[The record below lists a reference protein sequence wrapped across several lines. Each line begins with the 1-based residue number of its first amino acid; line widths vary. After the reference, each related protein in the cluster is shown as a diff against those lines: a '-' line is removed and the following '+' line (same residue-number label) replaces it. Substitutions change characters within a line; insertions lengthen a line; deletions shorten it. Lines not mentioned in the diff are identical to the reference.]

1 MSKKWICLLMASILV
16 CAPLAGCGT
25 EKIEQETPPA
35 QSTAVQEEQP
45 PAEEKVLVVYFSA
58 TGNTDR
64 AAGIIAEATGG
75 TLLQL
80 EPKQPYTDADLDYL
94 DEQSRVCRE
103 HDNPALRQV
112 ELERTEV
119 ADWDSIS
126 VVYLG
131 YPIWWGEAAWPVE
144 SFVKANDFAGK
155 TVIPFC
161 TSASSGMGESGTQ
174 LAELAAAGDWRE
186 GKRFSSSA
194 SEEEILEW
202 IQSLE
207 F

>member
-1 MSKKWICLLMASILV
+1 MSKKWICLLMASILA

-119 ADWDSIS
+119 EDWDSIS

-131 YPIWWGEAAWPVE
+131 YPKMEY
-144 SFVKANDFAGK
+144 
-155 TVIPFC
+155 
-161 TSASSGMGESGTQ
+161 
-174 LAELAAAGDWRE
+174 
-186 GKRFSSSA
+186 
-194 SEEEILEW
+194 
-202 IQSLE
+202 SL
-207 F
+207 

>member
-1 MSKKWICLLMASILV
+1 MSKKWICLLMASILM
-16 CAPLAGCGT
+16 CMSLAGCGT
-25 EKIEQETPPA
+25 EKAEQETPPA
-35 QSTAVQEEQP
+35 QSTVVQEEQP
-45 PAEEKVLVVYFSA
+45 SAEEKVLVVYFSA

-64 AAGIIAEATGG
+64 AAGTIAKATGG

-80 EPKQPYTDADLDYL
+80 EPKQPYTETDLDYL

-119 ADWDSIS
+119 EDWDSIS

-144 SFVKANDFAGK
+144 SFVRANDFAGK

-194 SEEEILEW
+194 SEAEILEW

>member
-1 MSKKWICLLMASILV
+1 MASILV

-25 EKIEQETPPA
+25 EKIEQETPQA

-58 TGNTDR
+58 TGNTNR
-64 AAGIIAEATGG
+64 AAGIIAEATG
-75 TLLQL
+75 
-80 EPKQPYTDADLDYL
+80 
-94 DEQSRVCRE
+94 
-103 HDNPALRQV
+103 
-112 ELERTEV
+112 
-119 ADWDSIS
+119 
-126 VVYLG
+126 
-131 YPIWWGEAAWPVE
+131 
-144 SFVKANDFAGK
+144 
-155 TVIPFC
+155 
-161 TSASSGMGESGTQ
+161 GTQ